1 MALLDMNALL
11 LEGMGAVKELLE
23 GRLVD
28 PNKDAALAI
37 AHAMENLRPN
47 PMMLEQAATDLTRVR
62 NTHGSTVEELLPQTC
77 AWLDRRDAS

>member
-37 AHAMENLRPN
+37 AGAMENLRPN
-47 PMMLEQAATDLTRVR
+47 PMMLEQAAADLADVR
-62 NTHGSTVEELLPQTC
+62 DAYGPTVEVN
-77 AWLDRRDAS
+77 